1 MHIVLWVLGII
12 ILLAGIIS
20 PLSIVICG
28 VLGLILN
35 GLGKKKKIKYIFLVH
50 SKL

>member
-28 VLGLILN
+28 VLGLILI
-35 GLGKKKKIKYIFLVH
+35 GLGFVIQKRKKCYRNMQ
-50 SKL
+50 